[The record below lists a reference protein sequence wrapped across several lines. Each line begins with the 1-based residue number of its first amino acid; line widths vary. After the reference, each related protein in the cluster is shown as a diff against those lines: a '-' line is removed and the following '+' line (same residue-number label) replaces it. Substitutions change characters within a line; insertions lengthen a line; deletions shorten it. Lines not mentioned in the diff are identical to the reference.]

1 MGERVMYLKSLRISN
16 FRKFGT
22 NNNVIEF
29 VDAQGYEKYKCSEKF
44 NIATTTTLIV
54 GKNNVGKT
62 TVIEVLDKLIN
73 RERAFKATD
82 FNFIYLRE
90 LLSTYLLEV
99 GELDKVK
106 LPCMEFIVE
115 IGLDK
120 GNDDLI
126 TNIIPFMLLED
137 VEKGKLDIKI
147 RYEVREA
154 EELRKEIENL
164 FAQQYPRDLL
174 FNKFLELLDK
184 TPYVVNYYNK
194 NNQQVDFKLKD
205 LIELRPI
212 KANNIEGD
220 RCLSKAFNKIVKYR
234 YNVSLNQGE
243 KTLEAEIIKIN
254 GKLSSSIKNK
264 HTKPI
269 NETLKKIV
277 SDDKMKVQLRADL
290 SFQKF
295 LDDLV
300 RYEYVEKD
308 ISIPEDQFGLGY
320 TNLMMIIAEL
330 MEYME
335 RYPDDSF
342 NSKINLISIEEPET
356 FMHPQMQEL
365 FIKNINDAIIA
376 LLEIKHKNVNSQL
389 IITTHSP
396 HILNSKVH
404 SGNTFNNINYMTVL
418 SNYTNVINLND
429 EKIVPDSKNIEDDL
443 KFLKKHIKYKV
454 SELFFSDAV
463 ILVEGLTE
471 YTLLP
476 YYLEADEK
484 LNKYYVSIFNI
495 SGAHALVYRKL
506 LQELRIPVL
515 IITDLDIKRE
525 KWEKGEDNK
534 NKRNGFQQISHLDNR
549 ITTNETLKYFNHNKD
564 SIQDL
569 REYIEEDNIIVVYQG
584 KISYYYATSFE
595 EAYILTNY
603 NNDILNAT
611 LKKLRRNIYKDIVG
625 NKEYRNNRKNSYKW
639 QCKLEKSKSDFA
651 NELLYRIL
659 TTEKEIP
666 KLPKYIQNGFN
677 ILAKKLEE
685 RV

>member
-1 MGERVMYLKSLRISN
+1 MYLKSLRISN

-90 LLSTYLLEV
+90 LLSTYSLEV

-194 NNQQVDFKLKD
+194 NDQQVDFTLKD

-212 KANNIEGD
+212 KANIIEGD

-356 FMHPQMQEL
+356 FMHPQIQEL

-495 SGAHALVYRKL
+495 NGAHALVYRKL
-506 LQELRIPVL
+506 LQELGIPVL

>member
-90 LLSTYLLEV
+90 LLSTYSLEV

-194 NNQQVDFKLKD
+194 NDQQVDFTLKD

-212 KANNIEGD
+212 KANIIEGD

-418 SNYTNVINLND
+418 SNYTYVINLND

-495 SGAHALVYRKL
+495 NGAHALVYRKL
-506 LQELRIPVL
+506 LQELGIPVL

>member
-1 MGERVMYLKSLRISN
+1 MYLKSLRISN

-90 LLSTYLLEV
+90 LLSTYSLEV

-194 NNQQVDFKLKD
+194 NDQQVDFTLKD

-212 KANNIEGD
+212 KANIIEGD

-495 SGAHALVYRKL
+495 NGAHALVYRKL
-506 LQELRIPVL
+506 LQELGIPVL

-584 KISYYYATSFE
+584 KISYYYVTSFE

>member
-1 MGERVMYLKSLRISN
+1 MYLKSLRISN

-184 TPYVVNYYNK
+184 TPYVVNYDNK

-506 LQELRIPVL
+506 LQELGIPVL

>member
-506 LQELRIPVL
+506 LQELGIPVL

>member
-1 MGERVMYLKSLRISN
+1 MYLKSLRISN

-220 RCLSKAFNKIVKYR
+220 RCLSKAFNKIIKYR

-506 LQELRIPVL
+506 LQELGIPVL

>member
-90 LLSTYLLEV
+90 LLSTYSLEV

-194 NNQQVDFKLKD
+194 NDQQVDFTLKD

-212 KANNIEGD
+212 KANIIEGD

-495 SGAHALVYRKL
+495 NGAHALVYRKL
-506 LQELRIPVL
+506 LQELGIPVL

>member
-1 MGERVMYLKSLRISN
+1 MYLKSLRISN

-506 LQELRIPVL
+506 LQELGIPVL

>member
-506 LQELRIPVL
+506 LQELGIPVL

-611 LKKLRRNIYKDIVG
+611 LKKLR
-625 NKEYRNNRKNSYKW
+625 
-639 QCKLEKSKSDFA
+639 SK
-651 NELLYRIL
+651 RQIL
-659 TTEKEIP
+659 R
-666 KLPKYIQNGFN
+666 LG
-677 ILAKKLEE
+677 
-685 RV
+685 

>member
-1 MGERVMYLKSLRISN
+1 MYLKSLRISN

-73 RERAFKATD
+73 RQRAFKATD

-90 LLSTYLLEV
+90 LLSTYSLEV

-194 NNQQVDFKLKD
+194 NDQQVDFTLKD

-212 KANNIEGD
+212 KANIIEGD

-495 SGAHALVYRKL
+495 NGAHALVYRKL
-506 LQELRIPVL
+506 LQELGIPVL

>member
-194 NNQQVDFKLKD
+194 NDQQVDFTLKD

-212 KANNIEGD
+212 KANIIEGD

-495 SGAHALVYRKL
+495 NGAHALVYRKL
-506 LQELRIPVL
+506 LQELGIPVL

>member
-1 MGERVMYLKSLRISN
+1 MYLKSLRISN

-73 RERAFKATD
+73 KERAFKATD

-506 LQELRIPVL
+506 LQEIGIPVL

>member
-1 MGERVMYLKSLRISN
+1 MYLKSLRISN

-506 LQELRIPVL
+506 LQELGIPVL

-611 LKKLRRNIYKDIVG
+611 LKKLRRNIYKEIVG

>member
-1 MGERVMYLKSLRISN
+1 
-16 FRKFGT
+16 
-22 NNNVIEF
+22 
-29 VDAQGYEKYKCSEKF
+29 
-44 NIATTTTLIV
+44 
-54 GKNNVGKT
+54 
-62 TVIEVLDKLIN
+62 
-73 RERAFKATD
+73 
-82 FNFIYLRE
+82 
-90 LLSTYLLEV
+90 
-99 GELDKVK
+99 
-106 LPCMEFIVE
+106 MEFIVE

-506 LQELRIPVL
+506 LQELGIPVL

>member
-1 MGERVMYLKSLRISN
+1 MYLKSLRISN

-126 TNIIPFMLLED
+126 TNIIPIMLLED

-506 LQELRIPVL
+506 LQELGIPVL

-611 LKKLRRNIYKDIVG
+611 LKKLRRNIYKEIVG

>member
-44 NIATTTTLIV
+44 NIATITTLIV

-90 LLSTYLLEV
+90 LLSTYSLEV

-194 NNQQVDFKLKD
+194 NDQQVDFTLKD

-212 KANNIEGD
+212 KANIIEGD

-495 SGAHALVYRKL
+495 NGAHALVYRKL
-506 LQELRIPVL
+506 LQELGIPVL

>member
-1 MGERVMYLKSLRISN
+1 MYLKSLRISN

-73 RERAFKATD
+73 KERAFKATD

-506 LQELRIPVL
+506 LQELGIPVL

-611 LKKLRRNIYKDIVG
+611 LKKLV
-625 NKEYRNNRKNSYKW
+625 
-639 QCKLEKSKSDFA
+639 
-651 NELLYRIL
+651 
-659 TTEKEIP
+659 
-666 KLPKYIQNGFN
+666 
-677 ILAKKLEE
+677 
-685 RV
+685 

>member
-1 MGERVMYLKSLRISN
+1 MYLKSLRISN

-90 LLSTYLLEV
+90 LLSTYSLEV

-194 NNQQVDFKLKD
+194 NDQQVDFTLKD

-212 KANNIEGD
+212 KANIIEGD

-356 FMHPQMQEL
+356 FMHPQMHEL

-495 SGAHALVYRKL
+495 NGAHALVYRKL
-506 LQELRIPVL
+506 LQELGIPVL

>member
-1 MGERVMYLKSLRISN
+1 MYLKSLRISN

-90 LLSTYLLEV
+90 LLSTYSLEV

-194 NNQQVDFKLKD
+194 NDQQVDFTLKD

-212 KANNIEGD
+212 KANIIEGD

-476 YYLEADEK
+476 YYLEADKK

-495 SGAHALVYRKL
+495 NGAHALVYRKL
-506 LQELRIPVL
+506 LQELGIPVL

>member
-90 LLSTYLLEV
+90 LLSTYSLEV

-194 NNQQVDFKLKD
+194 NDQQVDFTLKD

-212 KANNIEGD
+212 KANIIEGD

-495 SGAHALVYRKL
+495 NGAHALVYRKL
-506 LQELRIPVL
+506 LQELGIPVL

-651 NELLYRIL
+651 NEL
-659 TTEKEIP
+659 
-666 KLPKYIQNGFN
+666 GFYTR
-677 ILAKKLEE
+677 A
-685 RV
+685 

>member
-1 MGERVMYLKSLRISN
+1 MYLKSLRISN

-506 LQELRIPVL
+506 LQELGIPVL

-603 NNDILNAT
+603 NNDILNA
-611 LKKLRRNIYKDIVG
+611 RH
-625 NKEYRNNRKNSYKW
+625 
-639 QCKLEKSKSDFA
+639 
-651 NELLYRIL
+651 
-659 TTEKEIP
+659 
-666 KLPKYIQNGFN
+666 
-677 ILAKKLEE
+677 
-685 RV
+685 

>member
-1 MGERVMYLKSLRISN
+1 MYLKSLRISN

-73 RERAFKATD
+73 KERAFKATD

-174 FNKFLELLDK
+174 FNKLLELLDK

-506 LQELRIPVL
+506 LQELGIPVL

>member
-1 MGERVMYLKSLRISN
+1 MYLKSLRISN

-90 LLSTYLLEV
+90 LLSTYSLEV

-194 NNQQVDFKLKD
+194 NDQQVDFTLKD

-212 KANNIEGD
+212 KANIIEGD

-254 GKLSSSIKNK
+254 GN
-264 HTKPI
+264 
-269 NETLKKIV
+269 
-277 SDDKMKVQLRADL
+277 
-290 SFQKF
+290 
-295 LDDLV
+295 
-300 RYEYVEKD
+300 
-308 ISIPEDQFGLGY
+308 
-320 TNLMMIIAEL
+320 
-330 MEYME
+330 
-335 RYPDDSF
+335 
-342 NSKINLISIEEPET
+342 
-356 FMHPQMQEL
+356 
-365 FIKNINDAIIA
+365 
-376 LLEIKHKNVNSQL
+376 
-389 IITTHSP
+389 
-396 HILNSKVH
+396 
-404 SGNTFNNINYMTVL
+404 
-418 SNYTNVINLND
+418 
-429 EKIVPDSKNIEDDL
+429 
-443 KFLKKHIKYKV
+443 
-454 SELFFSDAV
+454 
-463 ILVEGLTE
+463 
-471 YTLLP
+471 
-476 YYLEADEK
+476 
-484 LNKYYVSIFNI
+484 
-495 SGAHALVYRKL
+495 
-506 LQELRIPVL
+506 
-515 IITDLDIKRE
+515 
-525 KWEKGEDNK
+525 
-534 NKRNGFQQISHLDNR
+534 
-549 ITTNETLKYFNHNKD
+549 
-564 SIQDL
+564 
-569 REYIEEDNIIVVYQG
+569 
-584 KISYYYATSFE
+584 
-595 EAYILTNY
+595 
-603 NNDILNAT
+603 
-611 LKKLRRNIYKDIVG
+611 
-625 NKEYRNNRKNSYKW
+625 
-639 QCKLEKSKSDFA
+639 
-651 NELLYRIL
+651 
-659 TTEKEIP
+659 
-666 KLPKYIQNGFN
+666 
-677 ILAKKLEE
+677 
-685 RV
+685 

>member
-1 MGERVMYLKSLRISN
+1 MPETTPLIKAALNLRGGAG
-16 FRKFGT
+16 FD
-22 NNNVIEF
+22 V
-29 VDAQGYEKYKCSEKF
+29 Y
-44 NIATTTTLIV
+44 
-54 GKNNVGKT
+54 
-62 TVIEVLDKLIN
+62 
-73 RERAFKATD
+73 
-82 FNFIYLRE
+82 
-90 LLSTYLLEV
+90 
-99 GELDKVK
+99 
-106 LPCMEFIVE
+106 
-115 IGLDK
+115 
-120 GNDDLI
+120 
-126 TNIIPFMLLED
+126 NIIPFMLLED

-194 NNQQVDFKLKD
+194 NDQQVDFTLKD

-212 KANNIEGD
+212 KANIIEGD

-495 SGAHALVYRKL
+495 NGAHALVYRKL
-506 LQELRIPVL
+506 LQELGIPVL

>member
-1 MGERVMYLKSLRISN
+1 MGERVIYLKSLRISN

-90 LLSTYLLEV
+90 LLSTYSLEV

-194 NNQQVDFKLKD
+194 NDQQVDFTLKD

-212 KANNIEGD
+212 KANIIEGD

-495 SGAHALVYRKL
+495 NGAHALVYRKL
-506 LQELRIPVL
+506 LQELGIPVL

>member
-1 MGERVMYLKSLRISN
+1 MYLKSLRISN

-90 LLSTYLLEV
+90 LLSTYSLEV

-194 NNQQVDFKLKD
+194 NDQQVDFILKD

-212 KANNIEGD
+212 KANIIEGD

-495 SGAHALVYRKL
+495 NGAHALVYRKL
-506 LQELRIPVL
+506 LQELGIPVL

>member
-1 MGERVMYLKSLRISN
+1 MYLKSLRISN

-73 RERAFKATD
+73 KERAFKATD

-389 IITTHSP
+389 IITIHSP

-506 LQELRIPVL
+506 LQELGIPVL

>member
-1 MGERVMYLKSLRISN
+1 MYLKSLRISN

-90 LLSTYLLEV
+90 LLSTYSLEV

-194 NNQQVDFKLKD
+194 NDQQVDFTLKD

-212 KANNIEGD
+212 KANIIEGD

-495 SGAHALVYRKL
+495 NGAHALVYRKL
-506 LQELRIPVL
+506 LQELGIPVL

-603 NNDILNAT
+603 NLNAT

>member
-1 MGERVMYLKSLRISN
+1 MYLKSLRISN

-120 GNDDLI
+120 GNDDLS

-506 LQELRIPVL
+506 LQELGIPVL

>member
-90 LLSTYLLEV
+90 LLSTYSLEV

-194 NNQQVDFKLKD
+194 NDQQVDFTLKD

-212 KANNIEGD
+212 KANIIEGD

-495 SGAHALVYRKL
+495 NGAHALVYRKL
-506 LQELRIPVL
+506 LQELGIPVL

-625 NKEYRNNRKNSYKW
+625 NK
-639 QCKLEKSKSDFA
+639 
-651 NELLYRIL
+651 
-659 TTEKEIP
+659 
-666 KLPKYIQNGFN
+666 
-677 ILAKKLEE
+677 
-685 RV
+685 

>member
-1 MGERVMYLKSLRISN
+1 MYLKSLRISN

-90 LLSTYLLEV
+90 LLSTYSLEV

-194 NNQQVDFKLKD
+194 NDQQVDFTLKD

-212 KANNIEGD
+212 KANIIEGD

-404 SGNTFNNINYMTVL
+404 SGNTLNNINYMTVL

-495 SGAHALVYRKL
+495 NGAHALVYRKL
-506 LQELRIPVL
+506 LQELGIPVL

>member
-90 LLSTYLLEV
+90 LLSTYSLEV

-194 NNQQVDFKLKD
+194 NDQQVDFTLKD

-212 KANNIEGD
+212 KANIIEGD

-495 SGAHALVYRKL
+495 NGAHALVYRKL
-506 LQELRIPVL
+506 LQELGIPVL

-625 NKEYRNNRKNSYKW
+625 NKEYRNNTKNSYKW

>member
-1 MGERVMYLKSLRISN
+1 M
-16 FRKFGT
+16 
-22 NNNVIEF
+22 
-29 VDAQGYEKYKCSEKF
+29 C
-44 NIATTTTLIV
+44 
-54 GKNNVGKT
+54 
-62 TVIEVLDKLIN
+62 
-73 RERAFKATD
+73 
-82 FNFIYLRE
+82 
-90 LLSTYLLEV
+90 
-99 GELDKVK
+99 
-106 LPCMEFIVE
+106 
-115 IGLDK
+115 
-120 GNDDLI
+120 
-126 TNIIPFMLLED
+126 
-137 VEKGKLDIKI
+137 I
-147 RYEVREA
+147 R
-154 EELRKEIENL
+154 
-164 FAQQYPRDLL
+164 DS
-174 FNKFLELLDK
+174 
-184 TPYVVNYYNK
+184 YYNK
-194 NNQQVDFKLKD
+194 NDQQVDFTLKD

-212 KANNIEGD
+212 KANIIEGD

-495 SGAHALVYRKL
+495 NGAHALVYRKL
-506 LQELRIPVL
+506 LQELGIPVL

-584 KISYYYATSFE
+584 KISYYLSLIHISEPT
-595 EAYILTNY
+595 
-603 NNDILNAT
+603 
-611 LKKLRRNIYKDIVG
+611 R
-625 NKEYRNNRKNSYKW
+625 
-639 QCKLEKSKSDFA
+639 
-651 NELLYRIL
+651 
-659 TTEKEIP
+659 P
-666 KLPKYIQNGFN
+666 
-677 ILAKKLEE
+677 
-685 RV
+685 

>member
-1 MGERVMYLKSLRISN
+1 MYLKSLRISN

-90 LLSTYLLEV
+90 LLSTYSLEV

-194 NNQQVDFKLKD
+194 NDQQVDFTLKD

-212 KANNIEGD
+212 KANIIEGD

-495 SGAHALVYRKL
+495 NGAHALVYRKL
-506 LQELRIPVL
+506 LQELGIPVL

>member
-234 YNVSLNQGE
+234 DNVSLNQGE

-506 LQELRIPVL
+506 LQELGIPVL